1 MIKNTF
7 LKSAMILVA
16 GGFITKILGLVIK
29 MMTVRF
35 VGVEGTNLYMLIL
48 PTFTL
53 FITISQ
59 LGFPVAVSKLI
70 GEERRS
76 NRKIM
81 FSILPISI
89 CLNMVLMFVVLFL
102 SPIISQL
109 LHNNQALY
117 PIMSIAF
124 VLPFISI
131 SGIVRGYFFGKNRMY
146 PHTISHIVEQL
157 IRLLFIIFVIPKLLQ
172 INLILAVSAI
182 VLMNIISETISIV
195 ILIGSIPK
203 HAKITKKDVKP
214 DLEIVKDALSISLPS
229 TSSRIIGSI
238 TYFFEPIVLTLFL
251 LKNGYS
257 NQFIL
262 NEYGVINAY
271 VMPLLIVPSFFT
283 QAISSALIPIIS
295 KGFVNNH
302 LNYVRNKFKQ
312 GVILSLGIGLIVTIA
327 LMIVPEIPL
336 QYIFNSTKGVEYIR
350 ILAPFFLLYYIQV
363 PIIATLQAINK
374 AGYLMKGS
382 IIGSI
387 VKLSTIVIASFFQ
400 IGMYPLVIAI
410 IINIII
416 VTGYSYFQ
424 LKKAIR

>member
-1 MIKNTF
+1 MAKNAF
-7 LKSAMILVA
+7 VKSAMILVA
-16 GGFITKILGLVIK
+16 GGFVTKILGLVIK

-70 GEERRS
+70 GEEKRS

-81 FSILPISI
+81 FSIIPISI
-89 CLNMVLMFVVLFL
+89 ALNLILMVLVLLL
-102 SPIISQL
+102 SPVLTSL
-109 LHNNQALY
+109 LHNNQTLY

-131 SGIVRGYFFGKNRMY
+131 SGIVRGYFFGRNRMI
-146 PHTISHIVEQL
+146 PHSVSHIVEQV
-157 IRLLFIIFVIPKLLQ
+157 IRLIIIFLVIPELLK
-172 INLILAVSAI
+172 INLILAVSGI

-203 HAKITKKDVKP
+203 HAKITKKDLKP
-214 DLEIVKDALSISLPS
+214 DPDIVKDALSISIPS

-238 TYFFEPIVLTLFL
+238 TYFFEPIILTLFL

-257 NQFIL
+257 NAFIL
-262 NEYGVINAY
+262 SEYGVINAY
-271 VMPLLIVPSFFT
+271 VMPLLLVPSFFT
-283 QAISSALIPIIS
+283 QAISSALIPFIS
-295 KGFVNNH
+295 KGYVNNN
-302 LNYVRNKFKQ
+302 LDYVRIKFKQ
-312 GVILSLGIGLIVTIA
+312 GVFLSLGIGILVTMI
-327 LMIVPEIPL
+327 LMAFPEIPL
-336 QYIFNSTKGVEYIR
+336 SIIFNTTKGMDYIR

-374 AGYLMKGS
+374 AGFLMRGS
-382 IIGSI
+382 IIGSV
-387 VKLSTIVIASFFQ
+387 VKLSTIIIASFFH

-410 IINIII
+410 ILNIMI
-416 VTGYSYFQ
+416 VTGYSYYK